1 MKKLIYFSV
10 LSFMLYS
17 CISAQKI
24 YDENV
29 SVKYTRLPLTPLNT
43 SERVFY
49 AKANIAYEEAIKQQ
63 QQLEAQQHNKAM
75 AEWKIQCNKIESEYQ
90 AAWKVYQSYIEKG
103 KYMDPPTKQ
112 PCPPEPVAT
121 QTYIAR
127 VYTPAEITT
136 RLEIDGFN
144 KTLAP
149 DSNIKVEVIL
159 LGFQYNKPTLKI
171 TEKSIKQKDGSVT
184 KVPYYQYEIQNK
196 HPMSLKVIGV
206 DNTIVYEDNLTEF
219 NAFKTATTDLFESQA
234 ALDVYW
240 NANQNK
246 FLSDL
251 DQTITNQNL
260 TTINIMLNDKF
271 GYSPR
276 TYNVDV
282 FSVKEKKHGYD
293 DFERAFIAAK
303 DGYRRL
309 NSGDDTYKES
319 LNKAVK
325 EWETALQQA
334 DVENRK
340 ARVNANVASVAY
352 LNLAEAYMW
361 MGEYNKAYTA
371 LDQVNL
377 IGKGKYEREASAIKS
392 FMEDYKKRQEAN
404 Q

>member
-1 MKKLIYFSV
+1 MKKVLYFSI
-10 LSFMLYS
+10 LSFMFYS

-29 SVKYTRLPLTPLNT
+29 SVKYTRLPLTPLKTN
-43 SERVFY
+43 ERVFY
-49 AKANIAYEEAIKQQ
+49 PKANIAYEEAIKQQ
-63 QQLEAQQHNKAM
+63 AQLQAQQHNKAM

-90 AAWKVYQSYIEKG
+90 SAWKVYQSYIEKG

-121 QTYIAR
+121 KTYIAR

-136 RLEIDGFN
+136 RIEIDGFN

-159 LGFQYNKPTLKI
+159 LGFQYNKPALKI

-196 HPMSLKVIGV
+196 HPMLLKIIGI
-206 DNTIVYEDNLTEF
+206 DNTVVYEDNLTEF
-219 NAFKTATTDLFESQA
+219 NAYKTATTDLFESQT
-234 ALDVYW
+234 ALDAYW
-240 NANQNK
+240 TANQYK
-246 FLSDL
+246 FLGDL
-251 DQTITNQNL
+251 DQTTTNQNL
-260 TTINIMLNDKF
+260 TTITILLNDKF

-282 FSVKEKKHGYD
+282 FSVKEKKMGYD

-319 LNKAVK
+319 LSKAIK